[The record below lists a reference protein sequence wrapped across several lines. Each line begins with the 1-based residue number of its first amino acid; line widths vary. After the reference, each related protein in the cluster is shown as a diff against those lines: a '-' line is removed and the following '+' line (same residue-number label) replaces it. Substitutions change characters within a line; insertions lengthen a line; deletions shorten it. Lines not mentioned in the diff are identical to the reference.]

1 MKALVY
7 LELASR
13 AGETAAAHTRDMILQ
28 SLSQTS
34 RDRALLSADKWRPV
48 KFGR

>member
-7 LELASR
+7 LELAMR
-13 AGETAAAHTRDMILQ
+13 AGETDAAHTRDAILQ

-34 RDRALLSADKWRPV
+34 RDRAFLSADKWRPL
-48 KFGR
+48 KLGR